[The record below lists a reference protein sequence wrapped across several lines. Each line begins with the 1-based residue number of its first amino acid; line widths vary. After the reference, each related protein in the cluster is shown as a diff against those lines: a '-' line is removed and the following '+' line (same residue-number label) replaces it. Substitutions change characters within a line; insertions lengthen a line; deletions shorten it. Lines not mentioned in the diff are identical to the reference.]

1 MAVVRENILN
11 SADVANDFLNAVVAL
26 DQTMS
31 GLRASDL
38 LAFVQANNLN
48 IQMAGIDQDLS
59 IYDIFVFW
67 HLVAMRIPL
76 SVGNAAHSGP
86 IFLPWHRLYM
96 IRLEEFMQQ
105 VTGDDTVALPY
116 WDWAADGELATGSQ
130 WLAEVWDPAILGESR
145 GAVRSGPLSQIRV
158 RLVEDAQT
166 GRLVSIDPRPLER
179 RAGFGVSGLPDRGD
193 VAVAMAAD
201 RYDAAPWGRGA
212 GEHRDLLEGWWGF
225 PAQMHNRVHVWVG
238 GDMGPGTSPND
249 PVFFLNHCFT
259 DRIWQDWMD
268 LNGMVYQ
275 PGANQGPQGHR
286 LNSQMVALIGQSLT
300 PADVLDASQWY
311 SYDSGL
317 IV

>member
-212 GEHRDLLEGWWGF
+212 GEHRDPAGGLVGLPGADAQPRPCLGRWRHGARHLAQRSGVLPQPLLHRPDLAGL
-225 PAQMHNRVHVWVG
+225 
-238 GDMGPGTSPND
+238 DGPQRPGLSTW
-249 PVFFLNHCFT
+249 
-259 DRIWQDWMD
+259 R
-268 LNGMVYQ
+268 Q
-275 PGANQGPQGHR
+275 PGAAGPPAEQPDGGTDR
-286 LNSQMVALIGQSLT
+286 PVADTGGRARCQSMVFL
-300 PADVLDASQWY
+300 
-311 SYDSGL
+311 
-317 IV
+317 